1 MDIVGGGDGVVGW
14 RTWSEFVGRG
24 LGGLIMVIAPPP
36 SSLDTLAITRQPS
49 RSRPPPPSS
58 PYTSPPHPHTCACIH
73 IHLLAIPTSHQP
85 HPSQPLITNSHL
97 ITKPHHPHPAINH
110 HTPPIPVPAQTPTC
124 TGRRPRPACHPH
136 IARWRCLRPPAA
148 EDETQTHAPSTT
160 MPRTSAT
167 QPSSLSCNHHARPS
181 IPSTPSPAAAQQTM
195 PTPTVLCNPITLA
208 PLIAHQHSVLLYP
221 DLPHTSPPP
230 PPVLR
235 IVLDQARAAGQ
246 LFFAGRRA
254 TSA

>member
-14 RTWSEFVGRG
+14 RTWSELVGRG

-49 RSRPPPPSS
+49 RGRPPPSS
-58 PYTSPPHPHTCACIH
+58 SVPHTSPTHTHTCIHIH

-85 HPSQPLITNSHL
+85 HASQPLITNSHL
-97 ITKPHHPHPAINH
+97 ITQPHHPPPAINH

-136 IARWRCLRPPAA
+136 IARWRCLLPPAA

-167 QPSSLSCNHHARPS
+167 QPSSLSCNQHARPS
-181 IPSTPSPAAAQQTM
+181 IPSTPSPAAAQ
-195 PTPTVLCNPITLA
+195 P
-208 PLIAHQHSVLLYP
+208 S
-221 DLPHTSPPP
+221 
-230 PPVLR
+230 
-235 IVLDQARAAGQ
+235 
-246 LFFAGRRA
+246 
-254 TSA
+254 